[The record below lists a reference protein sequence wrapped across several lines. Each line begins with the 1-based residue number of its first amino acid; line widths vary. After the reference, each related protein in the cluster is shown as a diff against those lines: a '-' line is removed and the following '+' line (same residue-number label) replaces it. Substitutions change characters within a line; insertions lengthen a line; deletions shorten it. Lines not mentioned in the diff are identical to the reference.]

1 MGDANGSGVQLLP
14 VDPADYRAH
23 ALHAPDRIWLET
35 NCYIDVW
42 VEVLHAFGLEPLAA
56 LPFTVGQDFEGDHFT
71 FFKFPPEDLRAL
83 FGLSVQELAIYDTVE
98 GHSVEQLRRGRMPL
112 VEVDSYYLPDTR
124 GTAYKQAH
132 VKSTVGIGALDI
144 DARRMSYFHNTSY
157 HLVEGEDFDG
167 IFRRLPA
174 QQGQP
179 DVLFPYVEFIKRDGR
194 VLEGRAL
201 LEGALALMKDHLAR
215 RPAGVFARFRAEFP
229 RHLDM
234 LASRPMDYFH
244 LYAFNIMRQLGANFE
259 MLGSHVQW
267 LAGQGETGLDDV
279 AGACLRIAEGT
290 KALQFQLARAVSR
303 KKFADYGASL
313 DDLER
318 AYDLALGTLDRRYG
332 R

>member
-1 MGDANGSGVQLLP
+1 MDDANGAGARLLP

-56 LPFTVGQDFEGDHFT
+56 LSFTVEQDFEGDHFT

-83 FGLSVQELAIYDTVE
+83 FGLQVQELAIFDTVE
-98 GHSVEQLRRGRMPL
+98 GHSVEQIRRGRMPL

-132 VKSTVGIGALDI
+132 VKSTIGIGALDI
-144 DARRMSYFHNTSY
+144 AARRMNYFHNTSY

-167 IFRRLPA
+167 LFRRLPA

-179 DVLFPYVEFIKRDGR
+179 DVLFPYVEFVKRDGQ

-201 LEGALALMKDHLAR
+201 VEGALALMKDHLAR
-215 RPAGVFARFRAEFP
+215 RPAGVFTRFRAEFP
-229 RHLDM
+229 RHLEM

-259 MLGSHVQW
+259 MLGSHLQW
-267 LAGQGETGLDDV
+267 LAGHGEAGLDE
-279 AGACLRIAEGT
+279 AIAACLQIAEGT

-303 KKFADYGASL
+303 KKFGDYSVAL
-313 DDLER
+313 DDLQR
-318 AYDLALGTLDRRYG
+318 AHDLALGTLERRYG